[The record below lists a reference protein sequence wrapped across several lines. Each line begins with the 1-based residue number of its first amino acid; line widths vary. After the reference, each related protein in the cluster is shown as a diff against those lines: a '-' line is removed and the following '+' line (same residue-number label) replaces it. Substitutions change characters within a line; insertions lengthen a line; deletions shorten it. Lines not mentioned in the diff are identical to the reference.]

1 MKKKITASFII
12 VAFLFFFS
20 IPSGYAA
27 EKTYDLRITHLT
39 TTIDPIHQGFEF
51 FKKTIEEKSN
61 GRIKVTIY
69 PNKQLSNSDNENA
82 EKVQQNIVQMS
93 SAPTSSLAAIGKIN
107 EYKVFDY
114 AYLFDNNEEL
124 YKVIDS
130 EIGEEL
136 SQMLEKKT
144 GIKAFGG
151 YNLGWCVISTN
162 KGPIESPAS
171 LKGLKIRTMNAD
183 LMMEAIRAFGA
194 NPTIVNYGE
203 LFTAC
208 QQGTVDGMMTST
220 GLYVSDR
227 FYEVQKYMG
236 CTNAMPIF
244 HIPMVN
250 ANWYNSLP
258 PDLKKA
264 FDETVPLYLE
274 AVRKYEEEYEAAA
287 IEKLRALGM
296 EVKQYTPEEKKV
308 FVDAAAYISKE
319 KASIAGEEIVARVK
333 AKLGKQ

>member
-1 MKKKITASFII
+1 MRNKAVACFALALLLLSFPAS
-12 VAFLFFFS
+12 
-20 IPSGYAA
+20 GHGA
-27 EKTYDLRITHLT
+27 EKVYELRMTHLT
-39 TTIDPIHQGFEF
+39 TTMDPIHLGYDF
-51 FKKTIEEKSN
+51 FKRTIEEKSN
-61 GRIKVTIY
+61 GRIKVTIF

-114 AYLFDNNEEL
+114 AFLFANNQEL

-130 EIGEEL
+130 EIGQEL
-136 SQMLEKKT
+136 SAMLEKKT
-144 GIKAFGG
+144 GIKTFGG
-151 YNLGWCVISTN
+151 FNLGWCVISTN

-208 QQGTVDGMMTST
+208 QQGTVDGIMTSST
-220 GLYVSDR
+220 LYVSDR

-250 ANWYNSLP
+250 AKWYNSLP
-258 PDLKKA
+258 ADLKKA
-264 FDETVPLYLE
+264 FDDTVPLYLE
-274 AVRKYEEEYEAAA
+274 AVRQYEEDYQAAA
-287 IEKLRALGM
+287 LKKLKEFGM
-296 EVKQYTPEEKKV
+296 EVKEYTPEERQV
-308 FVDAAAYISKE
+308 FVDAAAYISRD
-319 KASIAGEEIVARVK
+319 KADIAGKEIVAKVK
-333 AKLGKQ
+333 AMLGKQ